1 MGNLLCIHVH
11 AANIHDTK
19 GGVYTFE
26 KALYRYPTIQVG
38 CADGGYRGTFRNTFD
53 EFHNI
58 RIDISMQ
65 IKEQKG
71 FQVLPKRWVVERTFV
86 WLNGSRRLSK
96 DYETSCCSAETMI
109 MISTLKTPMNTSSKT
124 KADAIQKLH
133 EEEYKIH
140 FQKHVDP
147 TSTTFLDWLRLWLE
161 TYMKNKVKQSTYVSY
176 RGYIENH
183 LAPAFPTLKLKDLTT
198 KLLQDFYNYKQNTQ
212 GLSPKT
218 ILNLHRCLHK
228 AAMNQA
234 VLEHYIDFNPCDAVS
249 LPRNEKPQVE
259 ILTREEQQKLIY
271 TSYKYR
277 YGVFIRLTLATGIR
291 LGELLGLRW
300 EDVDFSKRMLSIR
313 RTLNRL
319 PKVDYNGVGN
329 STEIVIQEPKTKNSI
344 RSIPLIPN
352 IANELQQ
359 WKIVQQNDAM
369 AAGTAYQ
376 DSGFLVTNP
385 LGGYLEP
392 RTFKDFYD
400 EILKA
405 SGLGHYTFHALRHTF
420 ATRAMEQGMDAKTTS
435 ILLGHYSVSFTLD
448 TYTHVLDSQKQEEM
462 KVMEEFF
469 TLPAVSQVQSYA
481 IVVTP
486 MLNGFLLNPIDFD
499 DMSIEASD
507 LQYGIQCLK
516 TTIVQKL
523 VTMYPPTPT
532 PVNEIVL
539 QQNEFVVM
547 IAI

>member
-1 MGNLLCIHVH
+1 
-11 AANIHDTK
+11 
-19 GGVYTFE
+19 
-26 KALYRYPTIQVG
+26 
-38 CADGGYRGTFRNTFD
+38 
-53 EFHNI
+53 
-58 RIDISMQ
+58 
-65 IKEQKG
+65 
-71 FQVLPKRWVVERTFV
+71 
-86 WLNGSRRLSK
+86 
-96 DYETSCCSAETMI
+96 
-109 MISTLKTPMNTSSKT
+109 
-124 KADAIQKLH
+124 
-133 EEEYKIH
+133 
-140 FQKHVDP
+140 
-147 TSTTFLDWLRLWLE
+147 
-161 TYMKNKVKQSTYVSY
+161 
-176 RGYIENH
+176 
-183 LAPAFPTLKLKDLTT
+183 
-198 KLLQDFYNYKQNTQ
+198 
-212 GLSPKT
+212 
-218 ILNLHRCLHK
+218 
-228 AAMNQA
+228 MNQA
-234 VLEHYIDFNPCDAVS
+234 VLEHYIDFNPCDAVN

-300 EDVDFSKRMLSIR
+300 EDVDFGKRMLSIR

-352 IANELQQ
+352 IASELQQ
-359 WKIVQQNDAM
+359 WKMIQQNDAM
-369 AAGTAYQ
+369 TAGAAYQ

-400 EILKA
+400 EILKS

-469 TLPAVSQVQSYA
+469 TLPNMSQTQSYA

-499 DMSIEASD
+499 DMSIEAGD

-516 TTIVQKL
+516 TTIIQKL

-539 QQNEFVVM
+539 QQSEFIVM
-547 IAI
+547 INL

>member
-1 MGNLLCIHVH
+1 MERKKRNHNEGSIRERSDGRFEIRVTAGYNFETGKSKRISY
-11 AANIHDTK
+11 
-19 GGVYTFE
+19 YT
-26 KALYRYPTIQVG
+26 
-38 CADGGYRGTFRNTFD
+38 
-53 EFHNI
+53 
-58 RIDISMQ
+58 
-65 IKEQKG
+65 
-71 FQVLPKRWVVERTFV
+71 
-86 WLNGSRRLSK
+86 
-96 DYETSCCSAETMI
+96 
-109 MISTLKTPMNTSSKT
+109 KT
-124 KADAIQKLH
+124 KAEAIQKLH

-228 AAMNQA
+228 AMNQA

-277 YGVFIRLTLATGIR
+277 YGIFIRLTLATGIR

-300 EDVDFSKRMLSIR
+300 EDVDFNKRML
-313 RTLNRL
+313 
-319 PKVDYNGVGN
+319 
-329 STEIVIQEPKTKNSI
+329 SI

-352 IANELQQ
+352 IASELQL
-359 WKIVQQNDAM
+359 WKNVQQNDAM
-369 AAGTAYQ
+369 TAGAAYQ

-385 LGGYLEP
+385 FGGYLEP
-392 RTFKDFYD
+392 RTFKDAYD

-435 ILLGHYSVSFTLD
+435 ILLGHSSVSFTLD

-469 TLPAVSQVQSYA
+469 TLPDMPQVQSYA
-481 IVVTP
+481 IAVTP
-486 MLNGFLLNPIDFD
+486 MANGFLLNPVDFE
-499 DMSIEASD
+499 DMSIEAND
-507 LQYGIQCLK
+507 LQYGIQCLQ
-516 TTIVQKL
+516 TAIAQKL
-523 VTMYPPTPT
+523 ATMYPPTPT
-532 PVNEIVL
+532 PVNEIIL
-539 QQNEFVVM
+539 QQGEFVV
-547 IAI
+547 IVNL

>member
-1 MGNLLCIHVH
+1 MERKKRNHNEGSIRERSDGRFEIRVTAGYNFETGKSKRISY
-11 AANIHDTK
+11 
-19 GGVYTFE
+19 YT
-26 KALYRYPTIQVG
+26 
-38 CADGGYRGTFRNTFD
+38 
-53 EFHNI
+53 
-58 RIDISMQ
+58 
-65 IKEQKG
+65 
-71 FQVLPKRWVVERTFV
+71 
-86 WLNGSRRLSK
+86 
-96 DYETSCCSAETMI
+96 
-109 MISTLKTPMNTSSKT
+109 KT
-124 KADAIQKLH
+124 KAEAIQKLH

-228 AAMNQA
+228 AMNQA

-277 YGVFIRLTLATGIR
+277 YGIFIRLTLATGIR

-300 EDVDFSKRMLSIR
+300 EDVDFNKRML
-313 RTLNRL
+313 
-319 PKVDYNGVGN
+319 
-329 STEIVIQEPKTKNSI
+329 SI

-352 IANELQQ
+352 IASELQL
-359 WKIVQQNDAM
+359 WKNVQQNDAM
-369 AAGTAYQ
+369 TAGAAYQ

-385 LGGYLEP
+385 FGGYLEP
-392 RTFKDFYD
+392 RTFKDAYD

-435 ILLGHYSVSFTLD
+435 ILLGHSSVSFTLD

-469 TLPAVSQVQSYA
+469 TLPDMPQVQSYA
-481 IVVTP
+481 IAVTP
-486 MLNGFLLNPIDFD
+486 MANGFLLNPVDFE
-499 DMSIEASD
+499 DMSIEAND
-507 LQYGIQCLK
+507 LQYGIQCLQ
-516 TTIVQKL
+516 TTIAQKL
-523 VTMYPPTPT
+523 ATMYPPTPT
-532 PVNEIVL
+532 PVNEIIL
-539 QQNEFVVM
+539 QQGEFVV
-547 IAI
+547 IINL

>member
-1 MGNLLCIHVH
+1 MKAAYGNDQMADLRSVSQQ
-11 AANIHDTK
+11 A
-19 GGVYTFE
+19 
-26 KALYRYPTIQVG
+26 TIL
-38 CADGGYRGTFRNTFD
+38 
-53 EFHNI
+53 
-58 RIDISMQ
+58 
-65 IKEQKG
+65 K
-71 FQVLPKRWVVERTFV
+71 P
-86 WLNGSRRLSK
+86 GS
-96 DYETSCCSAETMI
+96 
-109 MISTLKTPMNTSSKT
+109 
-124 KADAIQKLH
+124 Q
-133 EEEYKIH
+133 IH

-228 AAMNQA
+228 AMNQA

-277 YGVFIRLTLATGIR
+277 YGIFIRLTLATGIR

-300 EDVDFSKRMLSIR
+300 EDVDFNKRML
-313 RTLNRL
+313 
-319 PKVDYNGVGN
+319 
-329 STEIVIQEPKTKNSI
+329 SI

-352 IANELQQ
+352 IASELQL
-359 WKIVQQNDAM
+359 WKNVQQNDAM
-369 AAGTAYQ
+369 TAGAAYQ

-385 LGGYLEP
+385 FGVYLEP
-392 RTFKDFYD
+392 RTFKDAYD

-420 ATRAMEQGMDAKTTS
+420 APRAMEQGMDAKTTS
-435 ILLGHYSVSFTLD
+435 ILLGHSSVSFTLD

-469 TLPAVSQVQSYA
+469 TLPDMPQVQSYA
-481 IVVTP
+481 IAVTP
-486 MLNGFLLNPIDFD
+486 MANGFLLNPVDFE
-499 DMSIEASD
+499 DMSIEAND
-507 LQYGIQCLK
+507 LQYGIQCLQ
-516 TTIVQKL
+516 TAIAQKL
-523 VTMYPPTPT
+523 ATMYPPTPT
-532 PVNEIVL
+532 PVNEIIL
-539 QQNEFVVM
+539 QQGEFVV
-547 IAI
+547 IINL

>member
-1 MGNLLCIHVH
+1 MERKKRNHNEGSIRERSDGRFEIRVTAGYNFETGKSKRISY
-11 AANIHDTK
+11 
-19 GGVYTFE
+19 YT
-26 KALYRYPTIQVG
+26 
-38 CADGGYRGTFRNTFD
+38 
-53 EFHNI
+53 
-58 RIDISMQ
+58 
-65 IKEQKG
+65 
-71 FQVLPKRWVVERTFV
+71 
-86 WLNGSRRLSK
+86 
-96 DYETSCCSAETMI
+96 
-109 MISTLKTPMNTSSKT
+109 KT
-124 KADAIQKLH
+124 KAEAIQKLH

-228 AAMNQA
+228 AMNQA

-277 YGVFIRLTLATGIR
+277 YGIFIRLTLATGIR

-300 EDVDFSKRMLSIR
+300 EDVDFNKRML
-313 RTLNRL
+313 
-319 PKVDYNGVGN
+319 
-329 STEIVIQEPKTKNSI
+329 SI

-352 IANELQQ
+352 IASELQL
-359 WKIVQQNDAM
+359 WKNVQQNDAM
-369 AAGTAYQ
+369 TAGAAYQ

-385 LGGYLEP
+385 FGGYLEP
-392 RTFKDFYD
+392 RTFKDAYD

-435 ILLGHYSVSFTLD
+435 ILLGHSSVSFTLD

-469 TLPAVSQVQSYA
+469 TLPDMPQVQSYA
-481 IVVTP
+481 IAVTP
-486 MLNGFLLNPIDFD
+486 MANGFLLNPVDFE
-499 DMSIEASD
+499 DMSIEAND
-507 LQYGIQCLK
+507 LQYGIQCLQ
-516 TTIVQKL
+516 TAIAQKL
-523 VTMYPPTPT
+523 ATMYPPTPT
-532 PVNEIVL
+532 PVNEIIL
-539 QQNEFVVM
+539 QQGEFVV
-547 IAI
+547 IINL